1 MRLLGSIRRNKHSPT
16 LAYVECE
23 DSHLV
28 ENFRINTLLSTS
40 RGTQYQHV
48 HYINMIETK
57 STTDDDG
64 TVRDGSEINTSNIMT
79 VTEEHLS
86 NVQKEQLAQVV
97 DGFKTAC
104 L

>member
-1 MRLLGSIRRNKHSPT
+1 MWSVRIPVRWGIFGSTRFLARLVGH
-16 LAYVECE
+16 
-23 DSHLV
+23 D
-28 ENFRINTLLSTS
+28 INI
-40 RGTQYQHV
+40 HD
-48 HYINMIETK
+48 INMFHCINMVETK
-57 STTDDDG
+57 SAADNDG
-64 TVRDGSEINTSNIMT
+64 TIRDGSEINTSNIMN